1 MSIMNILKVKD
12 ISVKRGSAQMKLK
25 KCPVCSNRAWSGVY
39 SAIPTKNGFNYYI
52 RYRHRDLRRKSKLRS
67 CYLRIDKKEE
77 F

>member
-1 MSIMNILKVKD
+1 MNILKVKD
-12 ISVKRGSAQMKLK
+12 ISVKRGRAKSKLK
-25 KCPVCSNRAWSGVY
+25 PCGVCSNPAWAGVY

-52 RYRHRDLRRKSKLRS
+52 RYRHVDLRRKSKLRS